1 MKSTLRIPFVSLLTL
16 VMAVCLFV
24 TGQQRANAAEDDS
37 FEAAMQRAVV
47 HIRARE
53 FVGAIEDL
61 DTAIKHDAEQAVAY
75 YYRGRVRFQLGRI
88 KKSVADFDKYVSLR
102 PSIESRQW
110 ERGIAMYYADQF
122 KRGAD
127 QFELYQTFHDN
138 DVENSVWRFLC
149 MTPEVG
155 VKKSREVMLP
165 IKNDPRIPMM
175 KIFEMYRGTAT
186 PQDVLDDAKRGDPSE
201 ETLKGRLFYAHL
213 YLGLFYEVTG
223 KEKEAAKYIKLAA
236 DKSLAGHPGINS
248 YMWDVARIHEM
259 KMNDKLKVTKDK

>member
-1 MKSTLRIPFVSLLTL
+1 MSLLVFATAICVL
-16 VMAVCLFV
+16 VPN
-24 TGQQRANAAEDDS
+24 QQRAIAAEDDS
-37 FEAAMQRAVV
+37 FEAAMQRAVAHV
-47 HIRARE
+47 RARE
-53 FVGAIEDL
+53 FKGAIEDL
-61 DTAIKHDAEQAVAY
+61 DAAIKHDAEQAVAY

-88 KKSVADFDKYVSLR
+88 KESVADFDKYVSLK

-149 MTPEVG
+149 MTPDVG

-186 PQDVLDDAKRGDPSE
+186 PQDVLNDA
-201 ETLKGRLFYAHL
+201 
-213 YLGLFYEVTG
+213 
-223 KEKEAAKYIKLAA
+223 
-236 DKSLAGHPGINS
+236 
-248 YMWDVARIHEM
+248 
-259 KMNDKLKVTKDK
+259 

>member
-1 MKSTLRIPFVSLLTL
+1 MLLL
-16 VMAVCLFV
+16 MLAALICGLESS
-24 TGQQRANAAEDDS
+24 QPQANAADDDS
-37 FEAAMQRAVV
+37 FEAAMQRAAA
-47 HIRARE
+47 HMRARE
-53 FVGAIEDL
+53 FEGAIEDF
-61 DTAIKHDAEQAVAY
+61 DAAIKHDAEQPVAY

-88 KKSVADFDKYVSLR
+88 KESVADFDKYVSLR

-149 MTPEVG
+149 MTPDVG

-165 IKNDPRIPMM
+165 IKNDPRVPMM

-186 PQDVLDDAKRGDPSE
+186 PQDVLDDTESGDPSE

-223 KEKEAAKYIKLAA
+223 KKQEAAKYIKLAA
-236 DKSLAGHPGINS
+236 DKSLAGHPGINT

-259 KMNDKLKVTKDK
+259 KMNGKLKVTKDK